1 MTIKNKT
8 KINLLF
14 EINVLRHSLGFTIGG
29 FLMKEEIKGY
39 ITFRREVT

>member
-1 MTIKNKT
+1 MTVKNKT
-8 KINLLF
+8 KINLL
-14 EINVLRHSLGFTIGG
+14 EIKVLRHSLGLTIGG